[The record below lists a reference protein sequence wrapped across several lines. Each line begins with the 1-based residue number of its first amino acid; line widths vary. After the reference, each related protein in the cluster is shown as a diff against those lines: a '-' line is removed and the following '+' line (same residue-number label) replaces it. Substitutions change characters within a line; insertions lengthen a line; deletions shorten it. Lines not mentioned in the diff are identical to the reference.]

1 MDIYV
6 GNLPYQ
12 LEEKELEDLFGQF
25 GSVKTV
31 KVVKDP
37 ATGKSKGFGFVTM
50 DDKDGDKAIAELD
63 GKEFKGRNIRVNR
76 ARPRAE
82 GSGGGGP
89 RGGGS
94 FGGGGG
100 GPRRG
105 GPRR

>member
-12 LEEKELEDLFGQF
+12 LEEKELDDLFSQF
-25 GSVKTV
+25 GAVKSVKI
-31 KVVKDP
+31 VKDP

-50 DDKDGDKAIAELD
+50 EDKDGDKAVAELD

-82 GSGGGGP
+82 GSGGP